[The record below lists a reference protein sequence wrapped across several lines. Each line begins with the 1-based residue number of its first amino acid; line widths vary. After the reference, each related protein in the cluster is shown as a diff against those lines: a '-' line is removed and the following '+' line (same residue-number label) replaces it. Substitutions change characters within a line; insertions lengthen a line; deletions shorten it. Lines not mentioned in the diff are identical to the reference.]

1 LLPHYEL
8 YIFHVNFGDI
18 WYNAKRGGVDLKN
31 NPDDRQEFLQSVKP
45 YTGSL
50 FNVAHAI
57 TGNCELA
64 ELATQEALTDVFLA
78 RNKRRGAANLRE
90 ELLRSTRSFALF
102 ELRSRNKNIDMDWRG
117 FSNNNEGSPL
127 IGWLS
132 EESVEAQRVLT
143 LKYGCG
149 LQIKQVSDAM
159 GLSIDEA
166 RATIKKSLSQLEKA
180 YKRERQRPI
189 EREISH
195 EIKRYLSRP
204 GSAASDPG
212 AILRYFE
219 QTAADIA
226 PSKRVLNTAFRW
238 FFMTLGV
245 IICAVTFWVLAV
257 LMER

>member
-1 LLPHYEL
+1 M
-8 YIFHVNFGDI
+8 N
-18 WYNAKRGGVDLKN
+18 N
-31 NPDDRQEFLQSVKP
+31 NPGDRQEFLQSVRP
-45 YTGSL
+45 LTGSL

-78 RNKRRGAANLRE
+78 KKKRRGAANLRA
-90 ELLRSTRSFALF
+90 ELLRSTRSFALM
-102 ELRSRNKNIDMDWRG
+102 ELRGREKNTEMDWRG
-117 FSNNNEGSPL
+117 FSNNGESGTL
-127 IGWLS
+127 IARLS
-132 EESVEAQRVLT
+132 EEPVEAQRAMALR
-143 LKYGCG
+143 YGCG
-149 LQIKQVSDAM
+149 LNIKHISDAI
-159 GLSIDEA
+159 GLSVDKS
-166 RATIKKSLSQLEKA
+166 RDMIKESLSHLEKV
-180 YKRERQRPI
+180 YKRERPYPI
-189 EREISH
+189 EREAAR

-226 PSKRVLNTAFRW
+226 PSKRLLNAAFRW
-238 FFMTLGV
+238 FFMTLGI